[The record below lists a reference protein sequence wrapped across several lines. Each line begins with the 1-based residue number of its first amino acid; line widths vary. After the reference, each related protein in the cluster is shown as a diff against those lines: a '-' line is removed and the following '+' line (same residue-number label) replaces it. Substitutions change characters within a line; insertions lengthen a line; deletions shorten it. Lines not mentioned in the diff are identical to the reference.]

1 MDCRSGASFL
11 GLSSSKSRCK
21 FLWGTNIPPK
31 FRRNHFV
38 HSGVLFEA
46 VDSVGWAAQL
56 LFAHPS
62 GGSSSSQSWLPPAS
76 SCIKMNSDA
85 ASNLRLI
92 RARLGCW
99 KLLL

>member
-21 FLWGTNIPPK
+21 FLWGTNIPPKVASLCPIYHQLPESIGHALWFCK

-76 SCIKMNSDA
+76 S
-85 ASNLRLI
+85 LP
-92 RARLGCW
+92 
-99 KLLL
+99 